1 MPSIDAV
8 IFTGHMID
16 LPDRA
21 EPRFPPALE
30 EAAAAA
36 IRRHLRDIA
45 RQIPGE
51 KVGFA
56 SAARGGDILFHE
68 QARALGFRTVI
79 VLPFAPVLFEK
90 TSVSGISGGGW
101 VARFHA
107 LWDGSPP
114 ADRVDMNLPRS
125 SAAYASCNT
134 RMIELARARGTY
146 HLIALWD
153 GEGGDGPGGT
163 ADLVEK
169 AEAEGD
175 NPHIIRPADLR

>member
-1 MPSIDAV
+1 MPGIAAV

-21 EPRFPPALE
+21 ESRFPPALE
-30 EAAAAA
+30 DAAAAA
-36 IRRHLRDIA
+36 IRRHLGDIA
-45 RQIPGE
+45 RYMPDE
-51 KVGFA
+51 KLGFA

-90 TSVSGISGGGW
+90 TSVAGIAGGGW

-107 LWDGSPP
+107 LWDQSP
-114 ADRVDMNLPRS
+114 ATDRIDMDLPRS
-125 SAAYASCNT
+125 SEAYASCNT
-134 RMIELARARGTY
+134 RMIEMARARGAY

-169 AEAEGD
+169 ARAEGD
-175 NPHIIRPADLR
+175 NPHIIAPADLR

>member
-1 MPSIDAV
+1 MSKIDAV

-21 EPRFPPALE
+21 EPRFPPVLE
-30 EAAAAA
+30 DAAAAA
-36 IRRHLRDIA
+36 IRRHLGEIT
-45 RQIPGE
+45 QEIPGE
-51 KVGFA
+51 KIGFA

-90 TSVSGISGGGW
+90 TSVAGLAGGGW

-107 LWDGSPP
+107 LWDHTRP
-114 ADRVDMNLPRS
+114 ADRIDMNLPKS
-125 SAAYASCNT
+125 SAAYAACNT
-134 RMIELARARGTY
+134 RMIELARARGIY
-146 HLIALWD
+146 HLVALWD

-163 ADLVEK
+163 VDLVEK
-169 AEAEGD
+169 AKAEGD
-175 NPHIIRPADLR
+175 NPHIIDPADLR